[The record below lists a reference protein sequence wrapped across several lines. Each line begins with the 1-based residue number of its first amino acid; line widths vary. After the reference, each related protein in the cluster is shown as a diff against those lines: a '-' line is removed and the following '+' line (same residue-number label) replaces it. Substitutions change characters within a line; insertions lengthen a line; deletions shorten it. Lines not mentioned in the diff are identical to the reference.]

1 MTFEQKIQK
10 SQLSRFVIKSRW
22 WVFAAIALTGVIHK
36 VLGGTEF
43 STFNI
48 ILLLSIG
55 YFFNLI
61 YFLVLRR
68 NPRNISSQMVNF
80 LCVFQ
85 IIVDLILYT
94 IVIYMTG
101 GVESLA
107 FLFYFFAIFMGLIIL
122 REKQIIG
129 ITLIALLMYISIIV
143 LEYAQIIPHIPYFPD
158 GKGYYLDLNIT
169 LNNTITVTLAFLSS
183 AFFVSILSQQIRKR
197 EEELMRERDRVKDLS
212 EIKEEFISVAA
223 HQIRSPLNS
232 LKWLFRSLLE
242 GDVGKINKKQEHFL
256 EEGRDRTDKL
266 IHVLNDLLDVSKFER
281 GGFAEI
287 KTKVDISNLVYEVLD
302 QYFPNAKE
310 KDIDLQFNYKIRVPE
325 FKVDKEKIKMVI
337 ENLVDNAIKYNKDGG
352 VVEIGL
358 KRLNDSIVLSVKDN
372 GIGIPKSEEKKIF
385 SKFFRSKNAK
395 LVEVTGSGLG
405 LYISKEIVDAHQGKI
420 WFKTSENNGTTFFV
434 ELPIME

>member
-1 MTFEQKIQK
+1 
-10 SQLSRFVIKSRW
+10 
-22 WVFAAIALTGVIHK
+22 
-36 VLGGTEF
+36 
-43 STFNI
+43 
-48 ILLLSIG
+48 
-55 YFFNLI
+55 
-61 YFLVLRR
+61 
-68 NPRNISSQMVNF
+68 
-80 LCVFQ
+80 
-85 IIVDLILYT
+85 
-94 IVIYMTG
+94 MTG